1 MFVQPIAAAP
11 GAAVRDDSSLLICDL
26 TQSYSP
32 AGGGGISTYLREK
45 RDYVLT
51 RTPHQLLQIV
61 PGPEDRITI
70 NGRHIFAE
78 VGAEPVRGSPNYRFI
93 LRTDAV
99 RDLLAH
105 YRPDIIESLCP
116 WVLPWTAI
124 NHRRDYP
131 QTALVAGYRTDFP
144 NAHIHRVVEAKVGRM
159 AADFMRVLAYGY
171 AEVTYREFDR
181 VYTLSEDAQAILARK
196 TITRTDVM
204 PLGVD
209 TSLFSPARR
218 DPGYRASLGL
228 PGNGPLLVY
237 AGRIDNE
244 KRADRLVDMFRR
256 LPADL
261 GAAMV
266 MIGDGKLRERLARE
280 ATDLP
285 IAFTGFE
292 KDRAGLARALA
303 SSDIYVSAMADETFG
318 ISVLEAQACG
328 LPVVGVASGA
338 MPDRVPHGLGLLGPV
353 DDTAA
358 MAANVVKLWHD
369 GAELVGARA
378 RAMVVERYGWDRT
391 FERLFHDIYPK
402 ALARASERLEED
414 GMRIFRRRRRRD
426 GSQVDYASASTGKGG
441 WPESHPPL
449 KRHTRG

>member
-1 MFVQPIAAAP
+1 MFVQPITAAP
-11 GAAVRDDSSLLICDL
+11 GAAALDSASFLICDL

-45 RDYVLT
+45 RDYVLA
-51 RTPHQLLQIV
+51 RTPHHLLQIV

-93 LRTDAV
+93 LRTDVV
-99 RDLLAH
+99 RELLAH

-131 QTALVAGYRTDFP
+131 DTALVAGYRTDFP
-144 NAHIHRVVEAKVGRM
+144 NAHVHRVVEAKAGST
-159 AADFMRVLAYGY
+159 AARFMRMLAYGY

-209 TSLFSPARR
+209 TTLFSPTKR

-266 MIGDGKLRERLARE
+266 MIGDGKLRERLALQ
-280 ATDLP
+280 AADLP
-285 IAFTGFE
+285 IAFTGFK
-292 KDRAGLARALA
+292 KDRAELARALA

-318 ISVLEAQACG
+318 ISVLEAQSCG
-328 LPVVGVASGA
+328 LPVIGVASGA

-358 MAANVVKLWHD
+358 MAANVVRLWQD
-369 GAELVGARA
+369 GAELIGARA

-391 FERLFHDIYPK
+391 FERLFNDIYPK
-402 ALARASERLEED
+402 ALARAAERYEED

-426 GSQVDYASASTGKGG
+426 GSPVDYASS
-441 WPESHPPL
+441 
-449 KRHTRG
+449 

>member
-51 RTPHQLLQIV
+51 RTPHHLLQIV
-61 PGPEDRITI
+61 PGPEDRITS

-124 NHRRDYP
+124 NHRRDFP
-131 QTALVAGYRTDFP
+131 ETALVAGYRTDFP
-144 NAHIHRVVEAKVGRM
+144 NAHVHRVVEAKAGRL

-181 VYTLSEDAQAILARK
+181 VYTLSEDAQATLARK

-209 TSLFSPARR
+209 TNLFSPTRR

-228 PGNGPLLVY
+228 HGDGPLLVY

-244 KRADRLVDMFRR
+244 KRADRLVEMFRR

-266 MIGDGKLRERLARE
+266 MIGDGKLRDRLTRE
-280 ATDLP
+280 AADLP

-292 KDRAGLARALA
+292 KDRASLARALA
-303 SSDIYVSAMADETFG
+303 SADIYVSAMADETFG

-353 DDTAA
+353 DDTRA
-358 MAANVVKLWHD
+358 MADNVVQLWRD

-391 FERLFHDIYPK
+391 FERLFGQIYPK
-402 ALARASERLEED
+402 ALARAAERNEED
-414 GMRIFRRRRRRD
+414 GARIFRRRRRRD
-426 GSQVDYASASTGKGG
+426 GSPVEYASA
-441 WPESHPPL
+441 
-449 KRHTRG
+449 

>member
-1 MFVQPIAAAP
+1 MFVPSFAAAP
-11 GAAVRDDSSLLICDL
+11 GAVAGDHASLLICNL

-45 RDYVLT
+45 RDYVLSH
-51 RTPHQLLQIV
+51 TPHQLLQIV
-61 PGPEDRITI
+61 PGPEDRVTV

-78 VGAEPVRGSPNYRFI
+78 VGAAPVRGSPNYRFI
-93 LRTDAV
+93 LRTGAV
-99 RDLLAH
+99 RDLLAK

-124 NHRRDYP
+124 NHRRDFP
-131 QTALVAGYRTDFP
+131 ETALVAGYRTDFP
-144 NAHIHRVVEAKVGRM
+144 NAHVHRVVEAKAGIT
-159 AADFMRVLAYGY
+159 AARFMRMLAYGY

-181 VYTLSEDAQAILARK
+181 VYTLSEDAQATLARK

-209 TSLFSPARR
+209 TSLFSPMRR
-218 DPGYRASLGL
+218 DPAFRAELGL
-228 PGNGPLLVY
+228 PGDGPLLAY

-244 KRADRLVDMFRR
+244 KRADRLVDMFRS

-266 MIGDGKLRERLARE
+266 MIGDGKLRDRLARE
-280 ATDLP
+280 AIDLP
-285 IAFTGFE
+285 IAFIGFE
-292 KDRAGLARALA
+292 KDREELARALA

-318 ISVLEAQACG
+318 ISVLEAQSCG

-338 MPDRVPHGLGLLGPV
+338 MPDRVPPGLGLLGPV

-358 MAANVVKLWHD
+358 MAANVVKLWED
-369 GAELVGARA
+369 GAELIGARA
-378 RAMVVERYGWDRT
+378 RAMVVDRYGWDRT
-391 FERLFHDIYPK
+391 FDRLFNEIYPK
-402 ALARASERLEED
+402 ALSRAAERLEED

-426 GSQVDYASASTGKGG
+426 GSPVDYSVA
-441 WPESHPPL
+441 
-449 KRHTRG
+449 